1 MEVLEERLNQRRAIF
16 DTYYDVLNKIEG
28 FQFQPELEN
37 SKSNRWLTALTIDSE
52 KTRFTA
58 KTLIEYLHQHNI
70 EARPVWKPMHL
81 QPLYEGYEYI
91 FEKEDNAKKLFETG
105 VCLPSGSNMT
115 EEQLSIVIE
124 HINKLA
130 KQYN

>member
-1 MEVLEERLNQRRAIF
+1 
-16 DTYYDVLNKIEG
+16 
-28 FQFQPELEN
+28 
-37 SKSNRWLTALTIDSE
+37 
-52 KTRFTA
+52 
-58 KTLIEYLHQHNI
+58 
-70 EARPVWKPMHL
+70 MHL
-81 QPLYEGYEYI
+81 QPLYDGYDYI
-91 FEKEDNAKKLFETG
+91 IEKEDNAKKLFETG